1 MKKEVGI
8 TMVALIITIL
18 LMVILITATVNYGVN
33 SLSTIK
39 FQNFKYELEQ
49 VQGKVDTIYEKIKLG
64 ETDYFMI
71 GANVTDNEEAE
82 NVLQMTRGINYSNI
96 LDSQKDN
103 YYYQDVYTYYR
114 YLTQYEIQDLLDISS
129 EPGDMII
136 NFKTRDVIS
145 VQGFTF
151 DERTYYS
158 LSQMK

>member
-1 MKKEVGI
+1 MKKETGI
-8 TMVALIITIL
+8 TMVALIITII
-18 LMVILITATVNYGVN
+18 LMIILITATVNYGVN
-33 SLSTIK
+33 SLRTIK
-39 FQNFKYELEQ
+39 FQNFRYELEQ

-71 GANVTDNEEAE
+71 GENVTDNEEAK

-129 EPGDMII
+129 EPGDMLI

>member
-1 MKKEVGI
+1 MKKETGI

-18 LMVILITATVNYGVN
+18 LMVILIAATVNYGVN

-64 ETDYFMI
+64 ETEYFMV
-71 GANVTDNEEAE
+71 GENVTDSEETK
-82 NVLQMTRGINYSNI
+82 NILQMTRGINYSNI

-103 YYYQDVYTYYR
+103 YYYQETYTYYR
-114 YLTQYEIQDLLDISS
+114 YLTQSEIQDLLDISS

-145 VQGFTF
+145 VQGFTI
-151 DERTYYS
+151 DDRTYYS
-158 LSQMK
+158 LRELR

>member
-1 MKKEVGI
+1 MRKEVGI

-129 EPGDMII
+129 EPGDMLI

>member
-1 MKKEVGI
+1 VKKEVGI

-103 YYYQDVYTYYR
+103 YYYQEVYTYYR

>member
-33 SLSTIK
+33 SLNSIK

-103 YYYQDVYTYYR
+103 YYYQEVYTYYR

>member
-33 SLSTIK
+33 SLNSIK

-103 YYYQDVYTYYR
+103 YYYQETYTYYR

-145 VQGFTF
+145 VQGFTL
-151 DERTYYS
+151 DEKTYYTI
-158 LSQMK
+158 SQMR